1 MSIPRF
7 LQLFSD
13 DSDTLL
19 VKRKFWSKIWTELG
33 CQPYFIIQLF
43 NQGSWSRELAAPVKV
58 NNIYGL
64 RMLSEGRFDVSL
76 ECLCSFRKKKLFSA
90 RTQIRL
96 VCPQT
101 WLKIPFSRK
110 FSKCICSSSLL
121 RLVKKRIRLN

>member
-7 LQLFSD
+7 FSAF
-13 DSDTLL
+13 LRRFWCIAC
-19 VKRKFWSKIWTELG
+19 KKKFWSKIWTELG

-43 NQGSWSRELAAPVKV
+43 NQGPWSRKLAAPVKV

-76 ECLCSFRKKKLFSA
+76 EYLSSFRKKKLFSA

-121 RLVKKRIRLN
+121 RLVEKRIRLN